1 MWIVKRPMQ
10 AKRNM
15 VVEWGCCWSRKR
27 KEEKAI
33 FSTVHFPDRLTDR
46 PTDGLGEKPVLIPT
60 YALLTIATWLI
71 ITLVG
76 YLRNESGMVI
86 MLMEFGQPLQQN
98 QRWTAD
104 NTLPKN
110 CPSSVSSSSGKRSG
124 STDFIN
130 PPFWHESSMLLTVI
144 GSDWSLSWG
153 CGVVPRVT
161 ASEQQIPSTSSCNH
175 ATQKEQY

>member
-1 MWIVKRPMQ
+1 MKNIMMDTAHATCGLSKGPCRQNETWWWNEDV
-10 AKRNM
+10 A
-15 VVEWGCCWSRKR
+15 EAES
-27 KEEKAI
+27 EKKKKPF

-144 GSDWSLSWG
+144 GSD
-153 CGVVPRVT
+153 
-161 ASEQQIPSTSSCNH
+161 
-175 ATQKEQY
+175 